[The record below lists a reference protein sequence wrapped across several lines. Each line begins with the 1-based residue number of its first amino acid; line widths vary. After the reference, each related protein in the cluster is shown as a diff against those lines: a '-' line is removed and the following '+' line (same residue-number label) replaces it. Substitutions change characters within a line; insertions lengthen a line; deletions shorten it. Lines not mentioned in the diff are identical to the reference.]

1 MKKTVYAIWSAI
13 FLICCSACSDWL
25 DVQPKTSIK
34 EEDLFKEEFGFKDV
48 LTGFYLKLGNQN
60 LYGKEFTYGFIEL
73 LAKRYDQMIV
83 TDEQLYNYTGKYK
96 TLTEKYYRN
105 VYNVIANVNNF
116 IRYTDVNRSVLKTP
130 HYYEIM
136 KGEALGLRAF
146 LHFDLLRLFGPIY
159 AEHPDT
165 KCLSYRKQLDV
176 VPTSLLP
183 ASQIV
188 DSVLSDL
195 HAAEAL
201 LKDHDPKIF
210 VSDNLNKERNPFL
223 VFRQTRMNIY
233 AVYAMLARV
242 YLYKGDPVSK
252 AKAYEYAS
260 EVINSG
266 YFELAKNNSGN
277 RILFQEHIFCLY
289 IDELDKIVDPD
300 FKQIS
305 SSNMADRPE
314 TIDAV
319 YELNSGGA
327 TDFRMNENAFELQ
340 EKVRVLR
347 KFDQTG
353 YRDPA
358 VVGGRNAMPLI
369 RLPEMYYILAECAET
384 AAESA
389 GWLNLVRESRGIP
402 YSEELVGDAAFDQ
415 NDDRPGHD
423 DRHSR
428 RINEIMKEYSKEYYG
443 EGQLFWF
450 YKRWAYRYFYKC
462 PFTDGMKDENFTPQ
476 IPDDEYFFGD
486 NN

>member
-60 LYGKEFTYGFIEL
+60 LYGKELTYGFIEL

-252 AKAYEYAS
+252 AKAYEYAL

-300 FKQIS
+300 FKQVS

>member
-60 LYGKEFTYGFIEL
+60 LYGKELTYGFIEL

-300 FKQIS
+300 FKQVS

>member
-176 VPTSLLP
+176 VSTSLLP

-252 AKAYEYAS
+252 AKAYEYAL

-300 FKQIS
+300 FKQVS

-327 TDFRMNENAFELQ
+327 TDFRMNENAFVLQ